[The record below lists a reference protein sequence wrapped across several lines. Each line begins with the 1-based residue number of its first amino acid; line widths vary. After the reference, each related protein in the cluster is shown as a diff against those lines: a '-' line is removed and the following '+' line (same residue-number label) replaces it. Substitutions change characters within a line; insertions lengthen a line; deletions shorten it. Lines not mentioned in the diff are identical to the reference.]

1 MKEIVVISGKGG
13 TGKTSVVASF
23 AALAEKPVLA
33 DCDVDAADLHLVL
46 SPDVKEEHEFSGGK
60 NAEII
65 PDKCSGC
72 GKCFDLCR
80 YNAISETTTWDS
92 FPKTIYTID
101 PVYCEGCG
109 VCAWFCPEKAIE
121 FKETVNG
128 KWFSSDT
135 RFGPMI
141 HAKLGIAEENSGKLV
156 TIVKNEAKKIA
167 QENGHPYMIVDG
179 SPGIGCPVIASL
191 SGANLVVIVTEPTLS
206 GEHDFE
212 RVADLTKHFGIPTVV
227 CINKYDINTEIA
239 DEIEKKANSRGVSTV
254 GNIRYDRAVTEAQ
267 IKNTTVV
274 EYTNSPVS
282 EDIKS
287 IWQNMLSILSL

>member
-13 TGKTSVVASF
+13 TGKTSVMASF
-23 AALAEKPVLA
+23 AALAERPVLA
-33 DCDVDAADLHLVL
+33 DCDVDAADLHLVM

-72 GKCFDLCR
+72 GKCFELCR
-80 YNAISETTTWDS
+80 YNAISETTTWDI
-92 FPKTIYTID
+92 FPKTIYTVD

-109 VCAWFCPEKAIE
+109 ICAWFCPEKAIE

-206 GEHDFE
+206 GEHDLE
-212 RVADLTKHFGIPTVV
+212 RVGELAKHFNIPAVICV
-227 CINKYDINTEIA
+227 NKYDLNPQITDRIK
-239 DEIEKKANSRGVSTV
+239 EKSVSCGFHFAGKV
-254 GNIRYDRAVTEAQ
+254 RYDKVVTEAQ
-267 IKNTTVV
+267 INKTTIV
-274 EYTNSPVS
+274 EFSDSPVS
-282 EDIKS
+282 EDIN
-287 IWQNMLSILSL
+287 ILWRNILSVLST